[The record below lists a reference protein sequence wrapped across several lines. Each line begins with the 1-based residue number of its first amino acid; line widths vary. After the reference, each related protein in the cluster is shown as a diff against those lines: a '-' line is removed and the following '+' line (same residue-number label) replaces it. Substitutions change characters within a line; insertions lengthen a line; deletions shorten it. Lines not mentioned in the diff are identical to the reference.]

1 MQILIIVVLSAV
13 STYTHHGN
21 VIILVVF
28 YFYMFG
34 FHHNTQYLM
43 YADSRV
49 ISIVHITYWISVM
62 CHTWCLSGNVECNR
76 FKLALR
82 SITPILSNS
91 YHFYRSLYSYVL

>member
-43 YADSRV
+43 YADSIRI
-49 ISIVHITYWISVM
+49 ISIVHRAHWISVM
-62 CHTWCLSGNVECNR
+62 CHARCLSGNVSCTV
-76 FKLALR
+76 FKW
-82 SITPILSNS
+82 
-91 YHFYRSLYSYVL
+91 